1 MSDIQR
7 DIEKLER
14 LTAVANASLATS
26 SVILTAHS
34 NAADVVG
41 SYLGGAFVSALP
53 SGGISAL
60 AGHSI
65 GGATLLSATGGIG
78 ASGALTSALD
88 EGQLRLIF
96 EFIKWLWG
104 VIFGSSDE
112 EQKAKENLKRKLEDA
127 LETQNRI
134 ARKIE
139 DFCDQLK
146 LDYERSRRVNP
157 DKMNEL
163 LTINYALKDS
173 LKTIKETYSF

>member
-1 MSDIQR
+1 MSDIKR

-34 NAADVVG
+34 NAANVVG
-41 SYLGGAFVSALP
+41 SSLGGAFVSALP
-53 SGGISAL
+53 SGGISAF

-88 EGQLRLIF
+88 EGQLRILF
-96 EFIKWLWG
+96 EFIKWLWD

-112 EQKAKENLKRKLEDA
+112 EKKAKENLKRKLEEA

-139 DFCDQLK
+139 DFCEQLK
-146 LDYERSRRVNP
+146 QDYAKSKRVDP

-163 LTINYALKDS
+163 LTLNYALKNS
-173 LKTIKETYSF
+173 LKSIKASCGF